1 MKELRKEFT
10 SCGFI
15 FKQVVRENDVAI
27 YSKKQVKH
35 TGVSYE
41 VIRISKHN
49 GYKLGGNFIEPAE
62 TYPCNSMWGTS
73 GFTCTSIES
82 AERKYAELKAG
93 TDSSAIVNFKIKS
106 TKPKAG
112 STQPH
117 LVCLITGA
125 ARPTTLKYLT
135 AKAEK
140 YRASVDDI
148 KNYYIT
154 KSAVKL
160 INSGMSVEKTRQ
172 ALGVSIDTV
181 VTAAMLSRALELNGR
196 RNGKKIKRSS

>member
-15 FKQVVRENDVAI
+15 FKQVARENDVAI
-27 YSKKQVKH
+27 YSKKQIKH

-62 TYPCNSMWGTS
+62 TYPCNSMWGTN

-82 AERKYAELKAG
+82 AKRKYAELKAG
-93 TDSSAIVNFKIKS
+93 TDSSVIVNFKIKS

-112 STQPH
+112 SKQPH
-117 LVCLITGA
+117 LVCIVTGS
-125 ARPTTLKYLT
+125 ARPTTLKYLA
-135 AKAEK
+135 AKADK
-140 YRASVDDI
+140 YGASIDDVR
-148 KNYYIT
+148 NYYIS
-154 KSAVKL
+154 KPALKL
-160 INSGMSVEKTRQ
+160 VNSGLSVEEARDM
-172 ALGVSIDTV
+172 LGVNITTA
-181 VTAAMLSRALELNGR
+181 VTEAALARAIELNGR